1 MREADDPVQ
10 SDHVDGNFSWNQL
23 EVAHPLSP
31 ENTVKFSTYSDPLE
45 WVILL
50 EDRTTT
56 ESLNQSQGACRSIDH
71 RIWLATVSHYVRGLQ
86 QGTRK
91 HVKVTNISSKFCSSW
106 MRFISAVKDILDF
119 SKRVILVKVNL
130 VM

>member
-86 QGTRK
+86 QGDTKATLKLQTSLRSF
-91 HVKVTNISSKFCSSW
+91 V
-106 MRFISAVKDILDF
+106 
-119 SKRVILVKVNL
+119 RVGCGLSLQWKTYL
-130 VM
+130 TFLSGWFLSR